1 MNFESKLKEL
11 NVQAFYKETDKNGNT
26 VEYQKISEA
35 GSGIYMLTKFDDRP
49 IKNTIK
55 QELSKFL
62 EVPKTLEAIK
72 KVRTKFRSAYKA
84 PVETPSPAAPEAPAA
99 PAPAAAAPAAPA
111 APAAAPAAPAAPAA
125 APAAPAAT
133 TAAATDGISALF
145 GALISQHINSV
156 EAQQSI
162 LNVVNQRLSEVIDHQ
177 TPRPI
182 EIIRPEQE
190 PQKIGRQHKQF
201 EQVLKTLAARVH
213 TLLVGAPATFKTST
227 AIKCAEAL
235 NLDFYSISC
244 SDDMTEEKLLGYSNV
259 NGDYIET
266 QFYKAFKNGG
276 VFLFDEIDNANPNIL
291 AAINQAISVD
301 VANFGAQQVKK
312 HDDFIVIA
320 AANTHGSG
328 ATADFVG
335 RNQLDAATLDRFAT
349 INFDIDEDF
358 EYYLSHNKTWCKSV
372 QQYRANAAKNG
383 VKTFITPRAT
393 FSGEK
398 LLAAGLELATVENM
412 LIFNGLS
419 VDAINLIKG

>member
-1 MNFESKLKEL
+1 MNFENKLKEL
-11 NVQAFYKETDKNGNT
+11 SAQAFYTETDKNGNA
-26 VEYQKISEA
+26 VQYQKISDA
-35 GSGIYMLTKFDDRP
+35 GSGIYMVTQYDDKNFDAVQ
-49 IKNTIK
+49 K
-55 QELSKFL
+55 QTLIKFL
-62 EVPKTLEAIK
+62 EEAKTLEAIK
-72 KVRTKFRSAYKA
+72 KVRTKFRAAYKA
-84 PVETPSPAAPEAPAA
+84 AAAVAAPAPEAAPETTPEATPAAATPEAPEAAAPAA
-99 PAPAAAAPAAPA
+99 PAPA
-111 APAAAPAAPAAPAA
+111 
-125 APAAPAAT
+125 PAAPAAT
-133 TAAATDGISALF
+133 AAAATDGISALF
-145 GALISQHINSV
+145 GALISQHINSA

-244 SDDMTEEKLLGYSNV
+244 SDDMTEEKLLGYQNV

-291 AAINQAISVD
+291 AAINQAISVN

-328 ATADFVG
+328 ATAAFVG
-335 RNQLDAATLDRFAT
+335 RNQLDEATLDRFT
-349 INFDIDEDF
+349 VTDFELDEDF

-393 FSGEK
+393 FNGEK
-398 LLAAGLELATVENM
+398 LLAAGLDLATVENM
-412 LIFNGLS
+412 VIFKGLS

>member
-1 MNFESKLKEL
+1 M
-11 NVQAFYKETDKNGNT
+11 
-26 VEYQKISEA
+26 
-35 GSGIYMLTKFDDRP
+35 
-49 IKNTIK
+49 
-55 QELSKFL
+55 
-62 EVPKTLEAIK
+62 
-72 KVRTKFRSAYKA
+72 
-84 PVETPSPAAPEAPAA
+84 
-99 PAPAAAAPAAPA
+99 
-111 APAAAPAAPAAPAA
+111 
-125 APAAPAAT
+125 
-133 TAAATDGISALF
+133 
-145 GALISQHINSV
+145 
-156 EAQQSI
+156 
-162 LNVVNQRLSEVIDHQ
+162 
-177 TPRPI
+177 
-182 EIIRPEQE
+182 
-190 PQKIGRQHKQF
+190 
-201 EQVLKTLAARVH
+201 LKTLAARVH

-244 SDDMTEEKLLGYSNV
+244 SDDMTEEKLLGYQNV

-328 ATADFVG
+328 ATAEFVG

-349 INFDIDEDF
+349 INFNIDEDF

-398 LLAAGLELATVENM
+398 LLAAGIELETVENM